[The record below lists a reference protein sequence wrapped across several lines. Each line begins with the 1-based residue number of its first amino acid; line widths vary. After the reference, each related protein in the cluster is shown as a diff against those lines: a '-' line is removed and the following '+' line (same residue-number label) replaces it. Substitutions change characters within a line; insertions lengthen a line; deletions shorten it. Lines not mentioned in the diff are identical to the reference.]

1 MVDLTIQI
9 PQTMHNQLV
18 EYCKSI
24 GESVEDFVFNLVAD
38 KLFMELHGDINQ
50 ALSVNQPV
58 KTEEKAVEAVAL
70 KVEPQKEEVKAEVK
84 EESKPAEAITI
95 ATVEPEPVKVAAKK
109 ESSATK
115 KTAVK
120 RTTRTI
126 KTK

>member
-9 PQTMHNQLV
+9 PQTMHSQLV

-24 GESVEDFVFNLVAD
+24 GEEVDDFVFNLVAD
-38 KLFMELHGDINQ
+38 KLFTELHGDINQ
-50 ALSVNQPV
+50 ALSVSQPV
-58 KTEEKAVEAVAL
+58 QTEEKAVETVTP
-70 KVEPQKEEVKAEVK
+70 KVEPRKEEVKVKVK
-84 EESKPAEAITI
+84 EEPKPAETITI
-95 ATVEPEPVKVAAKK
+95 ATVEPEPVKVATKK
-109 ESSATK
+109 EPSATK

>member
-24 GESVEDFVFNLVAD
+24 GESVEDFIFNLVAD
-38 KLFMELHGDINQ
+38 KLFTELYGDINQ

-58 KTEEKAVEAVAL
+58 QTKEKAVKTVIL

-84 EESKPAEAITI
+84 EEAKPAETITI

-109 ESSATK
+109 ESSVTK

>member
-18 EYCKSI
+18 EYCESI
-24 GESVEDFVFNLVAD
+24 GEEVEDFVFNLVAD
-38 KLFMELHGDINQ
+38 KLFTELHGDINQ
-50 ALSVNQPV
+50 ALSISQPV
-58 KTEEKAVEAVAL
+58 KTEEKAVETVTP
-70 KVEPQKEEVKAEVK
+70 KVEPQKEEVKVEVK
-84 EESKPAEAITI
+84 EEPKPAETITI
-95 ATVEPEPVKVAAKK
+95 ATVEPEPVKVTKK
-109 ESSATK
+109 EPSATK